1 MGKALILG
9 SIAVAALAF
18 SFPALA
24 EVVYV
29 PYAETVAKTVSVP
42 TVGYKAKT
50 VYVAQTVY
58 EPETTYVEQTV
69 YETQYKW
76 RAVETAPAVVA
87 APVVAYWYPRQYYAA
102 PTPAPAPERTKV
114 AHHRQHRKVVLA
126 AN

>member
-1 MGKALILG
+1 MVRAFIFG
-9 SIAVAALAF
+9 SVAIGALAF
-18 SFPALA
+18 SLPASA

-42 TVGYKAKT
+42 TVGYRAKT

-58 EPETTYVEQTV
+58 EPATTYVDQTV
-69 YETQYKW
+69 YETQYRW

-87 APVVAYWYPRQYYAA
+87 APIAYWYPGQHYAA
-102 PTPAPAPERTKV
+102 SPPAPAAERVKV
-114 AHHRQHRKVVLA
+114 AYHRQHRRVLLA